1 MHCESSGKNFWHYAG
16 REKYQLKG
24 CTGRGAFAQVYLA
37 EVLVKNGGDGQ
48 RIVLKVR
55 LLPSIIDM
63 YEEECLLL
71 VTVIGH
77 LSLDGLVG
85 QDLIVGW
92 DILQLKSTN
101 IQ

>member
-1 MHCESSGKNFWHYAG
+1 MHCESSGKDFWHYAG

-55 LLPSIIDM
+55 LYPQ
-63 YEEECLLL
+63 LLTCMRKN
-71 VTVIGH
+71 VCY
-77 LSLDGLVG
+77 
-85 QDLIVGW
+85 W
-92 DILQLKSTN
+92 
-101 IQ
+101 